1 MSKVRESGIKFV
13 GLHAHSVAGSPFD
26 GMGYPQEHMEF
37 AYENGSDALALTD
50 HGNMNGLAYQVLHGK
65 KMSQDGKDFKPIYG
79 VEAYFIPSIEEWRGH
94 KAEYDKEKKTRK
106 KANDENS
113 GTTVE
118 DENASKSLIKNR
130 VNRRRHMV
138 LLARNQQGL
147 NNIFQL
153 ISKSYTPECF
163 YRYPRLDYDM
173 LSEHSEGVI
182 AASAC
187 MGGVYAGDF
196 WENRDDGAEAVL
208 DAMRTTTK
216 RMVEIFGDNW
226 YGELQWNAI
235 PEQHEINKHVIQ
247 VCDEFGVQ
255 LISTADS
262 HYPRPDLWKDR
273 EMYKRLGWLS
283 FLKNSDGENLLPASV
298 EDLKYELYPKNGDQM
313 WESYKKYS
321 SICEVEYDDNLILNS
336 IERTHHIAHEK
347 IESFFPDNEVRL
359 PDFVVPEG
367 MAAGQALIKDCV
379 DGLKVKG
386 LDKNKKYTDR
396 LKYELSVIEDRG
408 FSKYFLTMKAIS
420 DRVAAKQ
427 LVGAGRG
434 SAAGSLVAYVLDI
447 TQIDP
452 IKYNLQFERFLRK
465 DATDYPDI
473 DYDCAEPMEAKEM
486 LIEEW
491 GNDVV
496 VPITNWNTLQLRSL
510 IKDISKFYGIDWG
523 EVNNVTGRMMNE
535 ATPRAKQAHG
545 IKAGVYTPTFEEV
558 IEYSPTLSNFLTK
571 YPDVRTH
578 VMNIYGQ
585 VRSASRHAGGCL
597 VGEQLDKHM
606 PLIASG
612 GVRQTPWSEGQ
623 NVRHLEPMGFIKFD
637 ILGLAS
643 LRMVEGAIRHILTR
657 HGKKSTVTFE
667 DVKQFYNE
675 KLHPET
681 MDFDDRKVWKQVFH
695 KGKWVG
701 VFQFTAPG
709 AQKFCRQVK
718 PTNLVDLAAI
728 TSIYRPGPLSA
739 NVHNQYVKAIHD
751 PDSIRYDHPLLKE
764 VLEETYGFI
773 IFQEQL
779 ALIAHKMGKDVSLD
793 EGNMLR
799 KLLTKKGT
807 GKGAKDLEKIK
818 KKFVAG
824 CEEKGLSIFQAEDI
838 WQQMEF
844 FSGYGFNA
852 SHAISYATLSYQCAW
867 LLTHYPAEWT
877 AAFLDKEPEQRKEA
891 AISVAK
897 SIGFNIESLNINT
910 SGRVWEIS
918 EDGKTLIQPLTSVKG
933 LGNAAIDQIMNNRPF
948 HEIEDFLFS
957 ESITYSKLNKKALD
971 VLVRSETLDP
981 LMDERFKGRRHFW
994 FTCAVERP
1002 RKLKNLEENI
1012 EPHAKFLE
1020 TPEGGG
1026 VEFNTEDRI
1035 NNLVNLTGMY
1045 PMHLVMDDK
1054 TVIRLRE
1061 KYIPPISEYDPELS
1075 QVVWFIPRNIIPRKT
1090 KNNKD
1095 YWIVEVTDE
1104 NNVLTTIKCW
1114 GIKGTESL
1122 QKDKPYMATLQHDE
1136 QWGFSTRSIRHNFR
1150 LLG

>member
-1 MSKVRESGIKFV
+1 MDNRTISKIKFV

-26 GMGYPQEHMEF
+26 GMGYPKEHMEF
-37 AYENGSDALALTD
+37 AYSNGSDALALTD

-65 KMSQDGKDFKPIYG
+65 KMLQEGKDFKPIYG
-79 VEAYFIPSIEEWRGH
+79 VEAYFIPSIAEW
-94 KAEYDKEKKTRK
+94 KKQKEEYDREKKEARK
-106 KANDENS
+106 KNEDEA
-113 GTTVE
+113 GGATVE

-130 VNRRRHMV
+130 INRRRHMV
-138 LLARNQQGL
+138 LLATSQQGL

-153 ISKSYTPECF
+153 ISKSYTEECF
-163 YRYPRLDYDM
+163 FRYPRIDYDL
-173 LSEHSEGVI
+173 LSKHSEGVI

-187 MGGVYAGDF
+187 MGGVYAGDY
-196 WENRDDGAEAVL
+196 WENRDTSPEAVL
-208 DAMRTTTK
+208 DAMRETTK

-235 PEQHEINKHVIQ
+235 PEQHEINKYVVK
-247 VCDEFGVQ
+247 VCQEFGVE

-283 FLKNSDGENLLPASV
+283 FLKGRDEGNKLPESR
-298 EDLKYELYPKNGDQM
+298 EDLKYELYPKNGDEM
-313 WESYKKYS
+313 YESYKKYS
-321 SICEVEYDDNLILNS
+321 KECDVEYDDQLVLDS
-336 IERTHHIAHEK
+336 IERTYSIAHDK
-347 IESFFPDNEVRL
+347 IKSFFPDDTVRL

-367 MAAGQALIKDCV
+367 KEAGQALIEDSIA
-379 DGLKVKG
+379 GLKTKG
-386 LDKNKKYTDR
+386 LHENKEYADR
-396 LKYELSVIEDRG
+396 LKYELEVINDRG

-420 DRVAAKQ
+420 DRVSEKQ
-427 LVGAGRG
+427 LVAPGRG
-434 SAAGSLVAYVLDI
+434 SAAGSLVSYVLDI

-486 LIEEW
+486 LIDEW
-491 GNDVV
+491 GDDVV

-510 IKDISKFYGIDWG
+510 LKDISKFYEIDWV
-523 EVNNVTGRMMNE
+523 EVNTVTGKMMAE
-535 ATPRAKQAHG
+535 ATPRAKEKHD
-545 IKAGVYTPTFEEV
+545 IKSGVYTPTFEEV
-558 IEYSPTLSNFLTK
+558 MEFSPSLATFLAR
-571 YPDVRTH
+571 YPHVKTH
-578 VMNIYGQ
+578 VLNIYGQ

-597 VGEQLDKHM
+597 VGERLDYHM

-643 LRMVEGAIRHILTR
+643 LRMLDGAIRHILKR
-657 HGKKSTVTFE
+657 HEGVEEPTFD
-667 DVKQFYNE
+667 DVKNFYT
-675 KLHPET
+675 KHLHPEQL
-681 MDFDDRKVWKQVFH
+681 DFDDKKVWKQVFQ

-701 VFQFTAPG
+701 VFQFTNVG
-709 AQKFCRQVK
+709 AQKFCQQVK
-718 PTNLVDLAAI
+718 PSNLIDLAAI

-739 NVHNQYVKAIHD
+739 NVHNQYVRAIAD
-751 PDSIRYDHPLLKE
+751 PDSVHYDHPLMKE

-779 ALIAHKMGKDVSLD
+779 ALIAHKMGKNVSLD

-807 GKGAKDLEKIK
+807 GKGSRELNKIK
-818 KKFVAG
+818 NKFAEG
-824 CEEKGLSIFQAEDI
+824 CKEKGLTIEAADDI
-838 WQQMEF
+838 WAKMEY

-867 LLTHYPAEWT
+867 LLTHYPSEWT
-877 AAFLDKEPEQRKEA
+877 AAFLDKEPENRKEA

-897 SIGFNIESLNINT
+897 SIGFSIESLNINT

-918 EDGKTLIQPLTSVKG
+918 DNGKTLIQPLTSIKG
-933 LGNAAIDQIMNNRPF
+933 LGEAAIAQIITNRPF
-948 HEIEDFLFS
+948 NTVEDFLFH
-957 ESITYSKLNKKALD
+957 ENITYSKLNKKAID
-971 VLVRSETLDP
+971 VLVRSEALDP
-981 LMDERFKGRRHFW
+981 LIDDRFKGRRHFW
-994 FTCAVERP
+994 FTIAAERP
-1002 RKLKNLEENI
+1002 RKEKNLAENI
-1012 EPHAKFLE
+1012 DKHAAFLQK
-1020 TPEGGG
+1020 EGGLD
-1026 VEFNTEDRI
+1026 FKREDRI
-1035 NNLVNLTGMY
+1035 ENLVSLTGMF
-1045 PMHLVMDDK
+1045 PMHLVVPDE
-1054 TVIRLRE
+1054 VLERLRD
-1061 KYIPPISEYDPELS
+1061 KYVPPVSEYDPELGL
-1075 QVVWFIPRNIIPRKT
+1075 VWFIPRKVIPRKT

-1095 YWIVEVTDE
+1095 YWILEVTDV

-1114 GIKGTESL
+1114 GIKGNEMMNIN
-1122 QKDKPYMATLQHDE
+1122 QPYIAKLEHNE

>member
-1 MSKVRESGIKFV
+1 MDKRATSKIKFV

-26 GMGYPQEHMEF
+26 GMGYPKEHMDF
-37 AYENGSDALALTD
+37 AYSNGSDALALTD

-65 KMSQDGKDFKPIYG
+65 KMSQEGRNFKPIYG
-79 VEAYFIPSIEEWRGH
+79 VEAYFIPSLTEWRQH
-94 KAEYDKEKKTRK
+94 KEEYDKKKKTRK

-118 DENASKSLIKNR
+118 DETASKSLIKNR

-138 LLARNQQGL
+138 LLARDQQGL

-153 ISKSYTPECF
+153 ISKSYTQECF
-163 YRYPRLDYDM
+163 YRYPRIDYDM

-196 WENRDDGAEAVL
+196 WENRDNGAEAVL

-216 RMVEIFGDNW
+216 TMVEIFGDNW

-235 PEQHEINKHVIQ
+235 PEQHEINNYVIQ
-247 VCDEFGVQ
+247 MSKEFGIE

-298 EDLKYELYPKNGDQM
+298 EDLKYELYPKNGNQM

-321 SICEVEYDDNLILNS
+321 EACGVEYDDQLILDS
-336 IERTHHIAHEK
+336 IERTYEIAHEK
-347 IESFFPDNEVRL
+347 VESFFPDNEVRL

-367 MAAGQALIKDCV
+367 MAAGQALVKDCV
-379 DGLKVKG
+379 TALKSKE
-386 LDKNKKYTDR
+386 LHKKQEYVDR
-396 LKYELSVIEDRG
+396 LRYELGVIEDRG

-420 DRVAAKQ
+420 DRVSAKQ

-491 GNDVV
+491 GDDVV

-523 EVNNVTGRMMNE
+523 EVNTVTGRMMSE
-535 ATPRAKQAHG
+535 ATPRAKQKHG

-558 IEYSPTLSNFLTK
+558 MEFSSSLSSFLEK
-571 YPDVRTH
+571 YPAVKTH
-578 VMNIYGQ
+578 VLNIYGQ

-597 VGEQLDKHM
+597 VGEQLNKHM

-643 LRMVEGAIRHILTR
+643 LRMLDGAIRHILKR
-657 HGKKSTVTFE
+657 HKENNNPTFD
-667 DVKQFYNE
+667 DVKAFYD
-675 KLHPET
+675 KYLHPENINFE
-681 MDFDDRKVWKQVFH
+681 DKKVWKQVFH

-709 AQKFCRQVK
+709 AQKFCQQVK

-739 NVHNQYVKAIHD
+739 NVHKQYTRAIHD
-751 PDSIRYDHPLLKE
+751 PDTIHYDHPLMKE
-764 VLEETYGFI
+764 ILEETYGFI

-779 ALIAHKMGKDVSLD
+779 ASIAHKMGKNVSLD
-793 EGNMLR
+793 EGNLLR

-807 GKGAKDLEKIK
+807 GKGAEDLEKIK
-818 KKFVAG
+818 VKFING
-824 CEEKGLSIFQAEDI
+824 CEEKGLSSYQSEDI
-838 WQQMEF
+838 WTQMEF

-867 LLTHYPAEWT
+867 LLTHYPSEWT

-897 SIGFNIESLNINT
+897 SIGFHIESLNINT

-918 EDGKTLIQPLTSVKG
+918 ENGKTLIQPLTSIKG
-933 LGNAAIDQIMNNRPF
+933 LGATAIDQIVNNRPF
-948 HEIEDFLFS
+948 HEIEDFLFN
-957 ESITYSKLNKKALD
+957 ENITYSKLNKKALD
-971 VLVRSETLDP
+971 VLIRSEALDP

-994 FTCAVERP
+994 FTVAVERP

-1012 EPHAKFLE
+1012 EPHAKFLD
-1020 TPEGGG
+1020 TEGEGL
-1026 VEFNTEDRI
+1026 EFNIEDRI

-1045 PMHLVMDDK
+1045 PMHLVMNDK
-1054 TVIRLRE
+1054 TISRLRE
-1061 KYIPPISEYDPELS
+1061 KYVPPISEYDPELEL
-1075 QVVWFIPRNIIPRKT
+1075 VWFIPRKVIPRKT
-1090 KNNKD
+1090 KNDKT
-1095 YWIVEVTDE
+1095 YWILEVTDA
-1104 NNVLTTIKCW
+1104 NNILTSIKCW
-1114 GIKGTESL
+1114 GIKGTEAMNIN
-1122 QKDKPYMATLQHDE
+1122 QPYIAKLEHDE

>member
-1 MSKVRESGIKFV
+1 
-13 GLHAHSVAGSPFD
+13 
-26 GMGYPQEHMEF
+26 MGYPKDHMEF
-37 AYENGSDALALTD
+37 AYSNGSDALALTD

-65 KMSQDGKDFKPIYG
+65 KMSQEGRDFKPIYG
-79 VEAYFIPSIEEWRGH
+79 VEAYFIPSLKEWRQH
-94 KAEYDKEKKTRK
+94 KEEYDLEKKARRK
-106 KANDENS
+106 KADDENS

-153 ISKSYTPECF
+153 ISKSYTEECF
-163 YRYPRLDYDM
+163 YRYPRIDYDM
-173 LSEHSEGVI
+173 LSEYSEGIV

-196 WENRDDGAEAVL
+196 WENREEGPEAVL
-208 DAMRTTTK
+208 EAMRTTTK

-247 VCDEFGVQ
+247 VCGEFGVQ

-313 WESYKKYS
+313 WESYKKYAKE
-321 SICEVEYDDNLILNS
+321 CEVEYDDQLVLES
-336 IERTHHIAHEK
+336 IERTHEIAHEK
-347 IESFFPDNEVRL
+347 CESFFPDNTVRL

-367 MAAGQALIKDCV
+367 MAAGQALVKDCV
-379 DGLKVKG
+379 EALKEKK
-386 LDKNKKYTDR
+386 LQNKPEYVER
-396 LKYELSVIEDRG
+396 LKYELGVIDDRG

-491 GNDVV
+491 GDDVV

-510 IKDISKFYGIDWG
+510 IKDISKFYEIDWS
-523 EVNNVTGRMMNE
+523 EVNNVTGKMMAE
-535 ATPRAKQAHG
+535 ATPRAKAKHG
-545 IKAGVYTPTFEEV
+545 IKTGVYTPTFEEV
-558 IEYSPTLSNFLTK
+558 IEFSSTLGNFLTK
-571 YPDVRTH
+571 YPKVRTH
-578 VMNIYGQ
+578 VLNIYGQ

-597 VGEQLDKHM
+597 VGEQLDRHM

-643 LRMVEGAIRHILTR
+643 LRMLDGAIRHILKR
-657 HGKKSTVTFE
+657 HEGYEDPSFD
-667 DVKQFYNE
+667 DVKSFYN
-675 KLHPET
+675 KHLHPET
-681 MDFDDRKVWKQVFH
+681 IDFDDSKVWKQVFQ

-701 VFQFTAPG
+701 VFQFTNIG
-709 AQKFCRQVK
+709 AQKFCQQVK

-728 TSIYRPGPLSA
+728 TSIYRPGPLGA
-739 NVHNQYVKAIHD
+739 NVHNQYVKAIAD
-751 PDSIRYDHPLLKE
+751 PDSIHYDHPLMKE

-807 GKGAKDLEKIK
+807 GKGAKDLAKIK
-818 KKFVAG
+818 AKFVDG
-824 CEEKGLSIFQAEDI
+824 CKEKGLTIHTANDI
-838 WQQMEF
+838 WGKMEY

-891 AISVAK
+891 AISIAK
-897 SIGFNIESLNINT
+897 SIGFGIESLNINT

-918 EDGKTLIQPLTSVKG
+918 ENGKTLIQPLTSIKG
-933 LGNAAIDQIMNNRPF
+933 LGDAAIDQIVANRPF
-948 HEIEDFLFS
+948 EKVEDFLFN
-957 ESITYSKLNKKALD
+957 ENITYSKLNKKALD
-971 VLVRSETLDP
+971 VLARSEALDP
-981 LMDERFKGRRHFW
+981 LIDDRFKGRRHFW
-994 FTCAVERP
+994 FTIAVERP
-1002 RKLKNLEENI
+1002 RKEKNLQENI
-1012 EPHAKFLE
+1012 DKHLLFLQK
-1020 TPEGGG
+1020 EGG
-1026 VEFNTEDRI
+1026 VDFRKEERI
-1035 NNLVNLTGMY
+1035 ENLVSLTGMF
-1045 PMHLVMDDK
+1045 PMHLVVNDD
-1054 TVIRLRE
+1054 TLNRLRE
-1061 KYIPPISEYDPELS
+1061 KYVPPISEYDPELEL
-1075 QVVWFIPRNIIPRKT
+1075 VWFIPRKVIPRKT
-1090 KNNKD
+1090 KNDKT
-1095 YWIVEVTDE
+1095 YWILEVTDA

-1114 GIKGTESL
+1114 GIKGNEMMNIN
-1122 QKDKPYMATLQHDE
+1122 QPYIAKLEHSE